1 MEQFVSNI
9 TFKSNTY
16 EGSYEFATPIKFD
29 NNRYNYYIKILN
41 VRFSNNIANIYE
53 TKTLTATLSPDAS
66 ASSGVGSAS
75 VSIPEGIYEIDDIL
89 NLINEELK
97 IQLGNENLKFVE
109 DTYTGHMQIV
119 NLNAQQATLTGS
131 LLQTIQLGVFDST
144 VVVDANSE
152 AISPKVV
159 SVSEYNFFKL
169 LSNAISPTSY
179 EPQGNKFITSNTL
192 YTFSSAIGKFGYK
205 DFTAFQNIV
214 YPLNYE
220 QLQRL
225 DFELADENGKKLRL
239 LNGANS
245 DFNIQALIIRTLKI

>member
-9 TFKSNTY
+9 TFKSDSY
-16 EGSYEFATPIKFD
+16 EGSYEFATPIRFD
-29 NNRYNYYIKILN
+29 NNRYNYFIKILN

-75 VSIPEGIYEIDDIL
+75 VSIPEGIYEIDDIV

-97 IQLGNENLKFVE
+97 LQLGNENLKFVE
-109 DTYTGHMQIV
+109 DAFTGHMQII
-119 NLNAQQATLTGS
+119 NSNASSATLSGS
-131 LLQTIQLGVFDST
+131 LLQVIQLGEFDAN
-144 VVVDANSE
+144 VVVNANDL
-152 AISPKVV
+152 ATSPKVV

-169 LSNAISPTSY
+169 LSNAIAPTSY
-179 EPQGNKFITSNTL
+179 EPQGDKFITSNTL

-205 DFTAFQNIV
+205 DYTAFQNIV

-225 DFELADENGKKLRL
+225 DFELTDENGKKLKL
-239 LNGANS
+239 LAGAKS

>member
-9 TFKSNTY
+9 TFKSDSY

-29 NNRYNYYIKILN
+29 NNKYNYFIKILN

-53 TKTLTATLSPDAS
+53 TKTLTVTLSPNAS
-66 ASSGVGSAS
+66 ASSGVAS
-75 VSIPEGIYEIDDIL
+75 VSIPEGIYEIDDIV
-89 NLINEELK
+89 NLVNEELK
-97 IQLGNENLKFVE
+97 LQLGNENLKFVE
-109 DTYTGHMQIV
+109 DAYTGHMQII
-119 NLNAQQATLTGS
+119 NSNSSTATLSGS
-131 LLQTIQLGVFDST
+131 LLQTIQLGEFPVN
-144 VVVDANSE
+144 VVVNANDLV
-152 AISPKVV
+152 ISPKVI

-169 LSNAISPTSY
+169 LSNAIAPTSY
-179 EPQGNKFITSNTL
+179 EPQGDKFITSNTL

-205 DFTAFQNIV
+205 DYTAFQNIV

-225 DFELADENGKKLRL
+225 DFELTDENEKKLKL
-239 LNGANS
+239 LSGAKS

>member
-9 TFKSNTY
+9 TFKSDSY
-16 EGSYEFATPIKFD
+16 EGSYEFATPIRFD
-29 NNRYNYYIKILN
+29 NNRYNYFIKILN

-53 TKTLTATLSPDAS
+53 TKTLTV
-66 ASSGVGSAS
+66 SGVGSAS
-75 VSIPEGIYEIDDIL
+75 VSIPEGIYEIDDIV

-97 IQLGNENLKFVE
+97 LQLGNENLKFVE
-109 DTYTGHMQIV
+109 DAFTGHMQII
-119 NLNAQQATLTGS
+119 NSNGSAATLSGS
-131 LLQTIQLGVFDST
+131 LLQVIQLGEFDAN
-144 VVVDANSE
+144 VVVNANDL
-152 AISPKVV
+152 ATSPKVI

-179 EPQGNKFITSNTL
+179 EPQGDKFITSNTL

-205 DFTAFQNIV
+205 DYTAFQNIV
-214 YPLNYE
+214 YPLYYE

-225 DFELADENGKKLRL
+225 DFELTDENGKKLKL
-239 LNGANS
+239 LAGAKS

>member
-9 TFKSNTY
+9 TFKSDSY
-16 EGSYEFATPIKFD
+16 EGSYEFATPIRFD
-29 NNRYNYYIKILN
+29 NNRYNYFIKILN

-53 TKTLTATLSPDAS
+53 TKTLTV
-66 ASSGVGSAS
+66 SGVGSAS
-75 VSIPEGIYEIDDIL
+75 VSIPEGIYEIDDIV

-97 IQLGNENLKFVE
+97 LQLGNENLKFVE
-109 DTYTGHMQIV
+109 DTYTGHMQIINSNA
-119 NLNAQQATLTGS
+119 NLATLSGS
-131 LLQTIQLGVFDST
+131 LLQVIQLGEFAANI
-144 VVVDANSE
+144 VVNANGY
-152 AISPKVV
+152 ATSPKVI

-179 EPQGNKFITSNTL
+179 EPQGDKFITSNTL

-205 DFTAFQNIV
+205 DYTAFQNIV

-225 DFELADENGKKLRL
+225 DFELTDENGKKLKL
-239 LNGANS
+239 LNGAKS